1 MKVVGASG
9 IVVDVPESVG
19 RSMVAAGHVDEVVDR
34 ADEMDVHEETVDVH
48 EEPVKPK
55 RTRQVKD
62 SVSF

>member
-19 RSMVAAGHVDEVVDR
+19 RSMVAAGHVDEVVGR
-34 ADEMDVHEETVDVH
+34 ADETDVHEGPVNVD
-48 EEPVKPK
+48 EEPAKPK

>member
-34 ADEMDVHEETVDVH
+34 AEMDVHEETVDVH

>member
-19 RSMVAAGHVDEVVDR
+19 RSMIAAGHVDEVVGR
-34 ADEMDVHEETVDVH
+34 AEADVH

>member
-19 RSMVAAGHVDEVVDR
+19 RSMVAAGHVDEVVGR
-34 ADEMDVHEETVDVH
+34 AEADVH

>member
-34 ADEMDVHEETVDVH
+34 AETDVHEETVDVH
-48 EEPVKPK
+48 EPVKPK